1 MAVPEEI
8 THRGL
13 LFRAWPIVLANM
25 APPLLG
31 LADTAIIGNLG
42 DAAALGAIAFGALIL
57 SFLYYSF
64 GFLRM
69 GTTGF
74 TAQAAGAGD
83 DTEVRAVMGRALLL
97 ATVIGIFLLLLQMPL
112 EAIAFFLLEGSPAVE
127 NSAQDYF
134 RIRIWGAPAAL
145 SVFALSG
152 ILIGL
157 GKGRLLLALQ
167 LFLNGLNILLDLLFA
182 GVFGMGVAGIAAGT
196 LIAEWSA
203 FAFGGLL
210 LYRELAANK
219 PRDEKFWPLVRILD
233 GASLR
238 NTVSSN
244 TDILLRHPGSG
255 AVFRFFYQSERP
267 FRRCNPGRESPSH
280 SICRLS
286 RLSFSTDTPLSW
298 SRWLAGRSE
307 RARRD
312 VFDLTVRKSTTIS
325 FFTAAALALLLALA
339 GRQIIALLTDIPEV
353 RSAANDMLHFA
364 VIYVLLSFAAFQLD
378 GIYIGVSRTRQM
390 RNAAFQSAAVFLLV
404 WWLLTERLGVAGL
417 WWAMIV
423 YVVARAVALLRYLP
437 GLRASIAPRANQSEG
452 IA

>member
-8 THRGL
+8 THRSL
-13 LFRAWPIVLANM
+13 LFRAWPIILANM

-112 EAIAFFLLEGSPAVE
+112 EAIAFFLLEGSPGVE

-219 PRDEKFWPLVRILD
+219 LRDEKFWPLVRILD

-244 TDILLRHPGSG
+244 TDILLRTL
-255 AVFRFFYQSERP
+255 V
-267 FRRCNPGRESPSH
+267 
-280 SICRLS
+280 LV
-286 RLSFSTDTPLSW
+286 LSFAFFTSQSARFGDVILAANHLLIQFIAFAAFFLDGYAFVVES
-298 SRWLAGRSE
+298 LAGR
-307 RARRD
+307 ALGAGRRD

-353 RSAANDMLHFA
+353 RFAANDMLHFA

-390 RNAAFQSAAVFLLV
+390 RNAAFQSTAIFVLA
-404 WWLLTERLGVAGL
+404 WWLLTERMGVAGL

-437 GLRASIAPRANQSEG
+437 GLRASFAPAAQSEG

>member
-8 THRGL
+8 THRSL
-13 LFRAWPIVLANM
+13 LFRAWPIILANM

-97 ATVIGIFLLLLQMPL
+97 ATVIGIFLLLLQTPL

-157 GKGRLLLALQ
+157 GKGRLLLTLQ

-219 PRDEKFWPLVRILD
+219 LRDEKFWPLVRILD

-244 TDILLRHPGSG
+244 TDILLRTL
-255 AVFRFFYQSERP
+255 V
-267 FRRCNPGRESPSH
+267 
-280 SICRLS
+280 LV
-286 RLSFSTDTPLSW
+286 LSFAFFTSQSARFGDVILAANHLLIQFIAFAAFFLDGYAFVVES
-298 SRWLAGRSE
+298 LAGR
-307 RARRD
+307 ALGAGRRD

-325 FFTAAALALLLALA
+325 FLTAAALALLLALA

-353 RSAANDMLHFA
+353 RFAANDMLHFA

-390 RNAAFQSAAVFLLV
+390 RNAAFQSTAIFVLA
-404 WWLLTERLGVAGL
+404 WWLLTERMGVAGL

-437 GLRASIAPRANQSEG
+437 GLRASFAPAAQSEG

>member
-13 LFRAWPIVLANM
+13 LFRAWPIILANM

-57 SFLYYSF
+57 SFVYLSF

-74 TAQAAGAGD
+74 TARAAGAGD
-83 DTEVRAVMGRALLL
+83 HSEVRAIMGRALLL
-97 ATVIGIFLLLLQMPL
+97 ALVIGLLLLFLQLPL
-112 EAIAFFLLEGSPAVE
+112 EAIAFYLLEGSPAVE
-127 NSAQDYF
+127 NAAQVYF

-145 SVFALSG
+145 SVFVLSG

-167 LFLNGLNILLDLLFA
+167 VFLNGLNILLDLLFA
-182 GVFGMGVAGIAAGT
+182 GVLGMGVAGIAAGT
-196 LIAEWSA
+196 LIAEWST
-203 FAFGGLL
+203 FLFGGWL
-210 LYRELAANK
+210 LYRELTVNK
-219 PRDEKFWPLVRILD
+219 AHDEKFWPVARILD
-233 GASLR
+233 SASLR
-238 NTVSSN
+238 NTVSAN
-244 TDILLRHPGSG
+244 TDILLRTL
-255 AVFRFFYQSERP
+255 V
-267 FRRCNPGRESPSH
+267 
-280 SICRLS
+280 LV
-286 RLSFSTDTPLSW
+286 LSFAFFTSQSARFGDVILAANHVLVQFISFAAFFLDGYAFVVE
-298 SRWLAGRSE
+298 SLAGR
-307 RARRD
+307 AHGAGRRD

-339 GRQIIALLTDIPEV
+339 GRQVIALLTDIPEV
-353 RSAANDMLHFA
+353 RIAANDMLNFA
-364 VIYVLLSFAAFQLD
+364 ALYVLLSFAAFQLD

-390 RNAAFQSAAVFLLV
+390 RNAAFQSAAVYLLA
-404 WWLLTERLGVAGL
+404 WWLLTERFGIDGL
-417 WWAMIV
+417 WWAMII

-437 GLRASIAPRANQSEG
+437 GLRASFAPPDQSEG

>member
-1 MAVPEEI
+1 MAVPEVI

-25 APPLLG
+25 AAPLLG

-57 SFLYYSF
+57 SFLYLSF

-74 TAQAAGAGD
+74 TAQAAGVGD
-83 DTEVRAVMGRALLL
+83 DTEVRAIMGRALLL
-97 ATVIGIFLLLLQMPL
+97 ALVLGLGLLLLQAPL
-112 EAIAFFLLEGSPAVE
+112 EAIAFYLLEGSPAVE
-127 NSAQDYF
+127 NAARDYF

-157 GKGRLLLALQ
+157 GKGRLLLMLQ

-182 GVFGMGVAGIAAGT
+182 GVLGMGVAGIAAGT

-203 FAFGGLL
+203 SLFGGFL
-210 LYRELAANK
+210 LYRVLAANK
-219 PRDEKFWPLVRILD
+219 DQAEKFWPFARIFD
-233 GASLR
+233 SASLR
-238 NTVSSN
+238 TTVSAN
-244 TDILLRHPGSG
+244 TDILLRT
-255 AVFRFFYQSERP
+255 VV
-267 FRRCNPGRESPSH
+267 
-280 SICRLS
+280 LV
-286 RLSFSTDTPLSW
+286 LSFAFFTSQSARFGDVVLAANHVLVQFIAFAAFFLDGYAFVVES
-298 SRWLAGRSE
+298 LAGR
-307 RARRD
+307 ALGAGRRD

-325 FFTAAALALLLALA
+325 FCTAAALALLLALA
-339 GRQIIALLTDIPEV
+339 GQQFIALLTDIPEV
-353 RSAANDMLHFA
+353 RVAANDLLHFA

-390 RNAAFQSAAVFLLV
+390 RNAAFQSAAVYLLA
-404 WWLLTERLGVAGL
+404 WWLLTEHFGVDGL
-417 WWAMIV
+417 WWAMII
-423 YVVARAVALLRYLP
+423 YVVARAVALLCYLP
-437 GLRASIAPRANQSEG
+437 GLRASFAPPDQSEG

>member
-13 LFRAWPIVLANM
+13 LLRAWPIILANM

-57 SFLYYSF
+57 SFLYFSF

-112 EAIAFFLLEGSPAVE
+112 EAIAFYLLEGSPAVE
-127 NSAQDYF
+127 DSAQDYF

-167 LFLNGLNILLDLLFA
+167 LFLNGVNILLDLLFA

-219 PRDEKFWPLVRILD
+219 PQDEKFWPLVRILD

-238 NTVSSN
+238 NTASSN
-244 TDILLRHPGSG
+244 TDILLRTL
-255 AVFRFFYQSERP
+255 V
-267 FRRCNPGRESPSH
+267 
-280 SICRLS
+280 LV
-286 RLSFSTDTPLSW
+286 LSFAFFTSQSARFGDVILAANHLLIQFISFAAFFLDGYAFVVE
-298 SRWLAGRSE
+298 SLAGR
-307 RARRD
+307 ALGAGRRD

-353 RSAANDMLHFA
+353 RTAANDMLHFA

-390 RNAAFQSAAVFLLV
+390 RNAAFQSAAVFLLA
-404 WWLLTERLGVAGL
+404 WWLLTERMGVAGL

-423 YVVARAVALLRYLP
+423 YVVARAIALLRYLP
-437 GLRASIAPRANQSEG
+437 GLRASFAPAAQSEG

>member
-1 MAVPEEI
+1 MAVPEVI

-25 APPLLG
+25 AAPLLG

-57 SFLYYSF
+57 SFLYLSF

-74 TAQAAGAGD
+74 TAQAAGVGD
-83 DTEVRAVMGRALLL
+83 DTEVRAIMGRALLL
-97 ATVIGIFLLLLQMPL
+97 ALVLGLGLLLLQAPL
-112 EAIAFFLLEGSPAVE
+112 EAIAFYLLEGSPAVE
-127 NSAQDYF
+127 NAARDYF

-157 GKGRLLLALQ
+157 GKGRLLLMLQ

-182 GVFGMGVAGIAAGT
+182 GVLGMGVAGIAAGT

-203 FAFGGLL
+203 SLFGGLL
-210 LYRELAANK
+210 LYRVLAANK
-219 PRDEKFWPLVRILD
+219 DQTEKFWPFARIFD
-233 GASLR
+233 SASLR
-238 NTVSSN
+238 TTVSAN
-244 TDILLRHPGSG
+244 TDILLRT
-255 AVFRFFYQSERP
+255 VV
-267 FRRCNPGRESPSH
+267 
-280 SICRLS
+280 LV
-286 RLSFSTDTPLSW
+286 LSFAFFTSQSARFGDVVLAANHVLVQFIAFAAFFLDGYAFVVES
-298 SRWLAGRSE
+298 LAGR
-307 RARRD
+307 ALGAGRRD

-325 FFTAAALALLLALA
+325 FCTAAALALLLALA
-339 GRQIIALLTDIPEV
+339 GQQFIALLTDIPEV
-353 RSAANDMLHFA
+353 RVAANDLLHFA

-390 RNAAFQSAAVFLLV
+390 RNAAFQSAAVYLLA
-404 WWLLTERLGVAGL
+404 WWLLTERFGVDGL
-417 WWAMIV
+417 WWAMII
-423 YVVARAVALLRYLP
+423 YVVARAVALLCYLP
-437 GLRASIAPRANQSEG
+437 GLRASFAPPDQSEG

>member
-25 APPLLG
+25 AAPLLG

-57 SFLYYSF
+57 SFLYLSF

-74 TAQAAGAGD
+74 TAQAAGVGD
-83 DTEVRAVMGRALLL
+83 DTEVRAIMGRALLL
-97 ATVIGIFLLLLQMPL
+97 ALVLGLGLLLLQAPL
-112 EAIAFFLLEGSPAVE
+112 EAIAFYLLEGSPAVE
-127 NSAQDYF
+127 NAARDYF

-157 GKGRLLLALQ
+157 GKGRLLLMLQ

-182 GVFGMGVAGIAAGT
+182 GVLGMGVAGIAAGT

-203 FAFGGLL
+203 FLFGGLL
-210 LYRELAANK
+210 LYRVLAANK
-219 PRDEKFWPLVRILD
+219 ARAEKFWPLARILD
-233 GASLR
+233 STSLR
-238 NTVSSN
+238 TTVSAN
-244 TDILLRHPGSG
+244 TDILLRT
-255 AVFRFFYQSERP
+255 VV
-267 FRRCNPGRESPSH
+267 
-280 SICRLS
+280 LV
-286 RLSFSTDTPLSW
+286 LSFAFFTSQSARFGDVVLAANHVLVQFIAFAAFFLDGYAFVVES
-298 SRWLAGRSE
+298 LAGR
-307 RARRD
+307 ALGAGRRD

-325 FFTAAALALLLALA
+325 FCTAAALALLLALA
-339 GRQIIALLTDIPEV
+339 GQQFIALLTDIPEV
-353 RSAANDMLHFA
+353 RVAANDLLHFA

-390 RNAAFQSAAVFLLV
+390 RNAAFQSAAVYLLA
-404 WWLLTERLGVAGL
+404 WWLLTERFGVDGL
-417 WWAMIV
+417 WWAMII
-423 YVVARAVALLRYLP
+423 YVVARAVALLCYLP
-437 GLRASIAPRANQSEG
+437 GLRASFAPPDQSEG

>member
-1 MAVPEEI
+1 MPVPEEI

-13 LFRAWPIVLANM
+13 LFRAWPIILANM

-57 SFLYYSF
+57 SFLYFSF

-83 DTEVRAVMGRALLL
+83 DTEVRAIMGRALLL
-97 ATVIGIFLLLLQMPL
+97 AVVIGIFLLLLQMPL
-112 EAIAFFLLEGSPAVE
+112 EAIAFYLFEGSPAVE

-219 PRDEKFWPLVRILD
+219 PRDEQFWPLDRILD

-238 NTVSSN
+238 NTVSTN
-244 TDILLRHPGSG
+244 TDILLRTL
-255 AVFRFFYQSERP
+255 V
-267 FRRCNPGRESPSH
+267 
-280 SICRLS
+280 LV
-286 RLSFSTDTPLSW
+286 LSFAFFTSQSARFGDVILAANHLLIQFIAFAAFFLDGYAFVVES
-298 SRWLAGRSE
+298 LAGR
-307 RARRD
+307 ALGAGRRD

-390 RNAAFQSAAVFLLV
+390 RNAAFQSAAVFLLA